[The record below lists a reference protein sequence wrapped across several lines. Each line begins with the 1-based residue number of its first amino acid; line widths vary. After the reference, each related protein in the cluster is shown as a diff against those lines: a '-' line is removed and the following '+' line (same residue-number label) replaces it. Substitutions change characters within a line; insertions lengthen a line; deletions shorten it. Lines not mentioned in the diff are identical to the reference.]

1 MAAKINWRRN
11 MYVTKLRYCHPMC
24 VAYGPTIM
32 MTQKKNMIIQN
43 LLTDGR
49 ISSWRGFATADDR
62 KRLQA
67 VIRRRIRSGL
77 CEQHHKTVEEL

>member
-11 MYVTKLRYCHPMC
+11 MYVTKLRYCHPVY

-32 MTQKKNMIIQN
+32 MTQKKHDYSEFADRWANKLMAG
-43 LLTDGR
+43 LRDGR
-49 ISSWRGFATADDR
+49 RP